1 MELDDVGSFLEF
13 LMLAFAAFEL
23 DFAEVFERF
32 LELAGEALAV
42 DAERGELGNEGL
54 GVGALGEDL
63 GLEQWDAV
71 ETPGGVGEFLR

>member
-1 MELDDVGSFLEF
+1 MEFEEGCGALEGA
-13 LMLAFAAFEL
+13 LMLEAALGL
-23 DFAEVFERF
+23 DFAEGVEGA